1 MNLPQNIEVVLA
13 VLLAGVGIALI
24 ITVFAYVIIPIFKGV
39 GWLIAHVF
47 TFIGREISDVLRSIG
62 GVITTIVFVP
72 LVLFSIILG
81 RWSSAAHYGRSLQS
95 EIGAIASAFYRLVI
109 GNPARLFCM
118 TSLVDGIEQRLP
130 AAVAAAP
137 GPDRPSKARAGQFD
151 GYKIVGSLPG
161 GGSGGRLF
169 VAEPDELKQAIFQ
182 RQGLADIRQVV
193 IKTFSLKDGSSLPQI
208 VRESRALEAAKK
220 LGLVLDHELSDERFH
235 YIMRYVPGDSL
246 GLVTQRLHAQ
256 TGGAGLGSMQLRS
269 VLGYASDLLT
279 TLDQYHRGGLWHKD
293 VKPDNIIVD
302 GHHAHLVD
310 FGLVTPLR
318 SGMTLTTHGT
328 EYFRDPE
335 MVRMALKGVKVHQ
348 VDGAKFD
355 IYAAGAVLFSMV
367 ENSFPAHGGLSQLTK
382 PCPEAVRWIVR
393 RAMTDYDK
401 RYASSA
407 AMLADLGVVLAASDP
422 FAVKPAELPSMR
434 EGGAASLPPPL
445 PVADAMPMPLAAF
458 GAAQAGS
465 PRSPDMPAQHAVP
478 SPQAGARPRIRVTN
492 WWSGRYES
500 DSGPK
505 VAHAAPMPAAVQ
517 SFINNPAPGARP
529 ARSAAQQLTS
539 ARERARAARQRA
551 HDRVH
556 ARRHAASTTPSFRNG
571 PNVGTWIAF
580 LIPLIF
586 IGVALKG
593 WREMR
598 TAINRS
604 DGTRVAINPE
614 YPASPTPPQP
624 PSSDGF
630 RLSGLDL
637 PPPAPGT
644 PDSPNSIAQHARDS
658 ARAVAENPEEAKRIG
673 RAVENAVAGL
683 IRSGYLKITGDAKDL
698 ASATG
703 IIEAVSSLSGG
714 HSETTAAA
722 QAPGAESPAIEPRG
736 SVLFVSDMT
745 TLNDRDS
752 AALTRAASRMQARG
766 LRVLGSAPGHTPA
779 GDELEHHRQLA
790 SHARQALGLV
800 AIDSAEAAK
809 LLGEWLLANDQA
821 DAIVW
826 IAPDPRDPR
835 GADVRFFAPAKGAP
849 RERASAARDA
859 RDSLTASRR

>member
-1 MNLPQNIEVVLA
+1 MNLPQNIEIALA

-39 GWLIAHVF
+39 GWLIAHIF

-62 GVITTIVFVP
+62 GVITSIVFVP

-169 VAEPDELKQAIFQ
+169 VAEPDELKRAIFQ
-182 RQGLADIRQVV
+182 RQGLGDIRQVV

-220 LGLVLDHELSDERFH
+220 LGLVLDHELSDERFY

-256 TGGAGLGSMQLRS
+256 TGGAGLGSIQLRS
-269 VLGYASDLLT
+269 ALGYASDLLT

-355 IYAAGAVLFSMV
+355 IYAAGAVLFSMI
-367 ENSFPAHGGLSQLTK
+367 ENSFPAHGGLSQLSK
-382 PCPEAVRWIVR
+382 PCPEAVRWIIR

-401 RYASSA
+401 RYATSA

-422 FAVKPAELPSMR
+422 FAVKPASLPSMR
-434 EGGAASLPPPL
+434 EGGEASLPPPL
-445 PVADAMPMPLAAF
+445 PIADAMPVALGAF
-458 GAAQAGS
+458 GAAPAGAA
-465 PRSPDMPAQHAVP
+465 RTPDLPAQDVAPPPHA
-478 SPQAGARPRIRVTN
+478 AARPRIRVTN

-505 VAHAAPMPAAVQ
+505 VAHAAPVAAQAQAIAAIPAA
-517 SFINNPAPGARP
+517 NARP
-529 ARSAAQQLTS
+529 ARSAAQQLSS

-556 ARRHAASTTPSFRNG
+556 ARRATSGTTPKFKTG
-571 PNVGTWIAF
+571 PNPGMIIA
-580 LIPLIF
+580 I
-586 IGVALKG
+586 VAACVL
-593 WREMR
+593 
-598 TAINRS
+598 AP
-604 DGTRVAINPE
+604 VAIKSWIRESRAGWN
-614 YPASPTPPQP
+614 AHMATIDSQP
-624 PSSDGF
+624 PANPGQVSGDGF
-630 RLSGLDL
+630 RLSGIDA
-637 PPPAPGT
+637 PPPTPMPPAAPLR
-644 PDSPNSIAQHARDS
+644 DREVALHARDS

-683 IRSGYLKITGDAKDL
+683 IRSGYLKITSDAKDL
-698 ASATG
+698 ANAAG
-703 IIEAVSSLSGG
+703 IIEAVSSLSGSHG
-714 HSETTAAA
+714 DTTDEE
-722 QAPGAESPAIEPRG
+722 PVAEAPAIEPRG
-736 SVLFVSDMT
+736 SILFISDMT
-745 TLNDRDS
+745 TLSETDT
-752 AALTRAASRMQARG
+752 ATLARAASQMQGRG

-779 GDELEHHRQLA
+779 REDLEHHRQIA
-790 SHARQALGLV
+790 SQARQALGLA
-800 AIDSAEAAK
+800 AIDSPEASE
-809 LLGEWLLANDQA
+809 LLGEWILASDQP

-826 IAPDPRDPR
+826 IAPNARDPR
-835 GADVRFFAPAKGAP
+835 EAEIRLFAPAKGAS

-859 RDSLTASRR
+859 RESLNASRR